1 MTKDERLQ
9 WFEATLE
16 QAGLRRTLPRR
27 VLLRLLAA
35 SETPLSA
42 QDIYEQTGSDI
53 NLVTIYRTLNELT
66 RLDLLNR
73 TEFGEGFYRYEPAPG
88 PSDTDHHH
96 HLVCDSCGSIAD
108 FEGCM
113 VDTMLQNTPLPN
125 NFQVAS
131 HTLTLHGTC
140 ERCQTLP
147 PSK

>member
-16 QAGLRRTLPRR
+16 QAGMRRTLPRR

-35 SETPLSA
+35 TESPVSA
-42 QDIYEQTGSDI
+42 QDLYEQSGSDI

-66 RLDLLNR
+66 RLELLTR
-73 TEFGEGFYRYEPAPG
+73 AEFGEGFYRYEPAPG
-88 PSDTDHHH
+88 PSDTEHRH
-96 HLVCDSCGSIAD
+96 HLVCDNCGSIAD

-113 VDTMLQNTPLPN
+113 VDAMLEQNPLPG
-125 NFQVAS
+125 NFQVVS

-140 ERCQTLP
+140 ERCQAQP
-147 PSK
+147 ASE